1 MKKGFIFLIP
11 LIGTVLLLLYFLNAS
26 QLYSQSIRLD
36 ESQSLWVSS
45 KPLVNILQT
54 ISQDVH
60 VPLYAV
66 LLHFWIQIFGNDIIF
81 ARTLSLLF
89 FVLTLPALYF
99 MAKESSSKTVAI
111 LTVIFFALSPFMVWY
126 ASEAR
131 MYTLFAFITVL
142 NHLFFLRFH
151 KSDTR
156 HGKLGLFVTSIIGFY
171 THYFFL
177 LIIATQGIFLCIA
190 TIMKALKDREVEEKP
205 FIALLF
211 QNKKQLIVYIFVLI
225 CSFVFFVP
233 WIYFVISQGSASN
246 TKPLIPAPTSYNVF
260 ATFINFVF
268 GFQTQAVQG
277 LLISLWPLVIILFF
291 FIFTQRKRVKS
302 DVLEYFCLA
311 TFLPVLLAFL
321 MSYVRP
327 VFLSRYLI
335 LVTPTLF
342 FLLAWVL
349 INIAQKWG
357 RYIGG
362 LFIIALIILMH
373 IQNSSAQTPVKEDY
387 QGVTQYLSQNTTP
400 QEVIAVTA
408 PFTIYPVEYTYKG
421 TSKLVTIPDWNQYK
435 SGSIPPFSLANL
447 QKQIEG
453 YKNQY
458 ENIYVVLSYDQGY
471 EKDVRNFFD
480 NHFTLLYHHVFSP
493 GLELRKYKLR
503 YY

>member
-1 MKKGFIFLIP
+1 MNKGFIFLIP
-11 LIGTVLLLLYFLNAS
+11 LIGAGILFLYFINAS

-45 KPLVNILQT
+45 KPIINILQT

-66 LLHFWIQIFGNDIIF
+66 LLHFWIQLFGNDIIF

-89 FVLTLPALYF
+89 FIATIPALYL
-99 MAKESSSKTVAI
+99 MARESSTKMVAF
-111 LTVIFFALSPFMVWY
+111 LTVTFFALSPFMVWY

-151 KSDTR
+151 KSNGQT
-156 HGKLGLFVTSIIGFY
+156 GKLGLFITAIIGFY

-177 LIIATQGIFLCIA
+177 LIIATQGIFLFI
-190 TIMKALKDREVEEKP
+190 TTVIKSLKDREIEERP
-205 FIALLF
+205 FISHLF
-211 QNKKQLIVYIFVLI
+211 QNKKQLVLYSSVIF
-225 CSFVFFVP
+225 CSFLFFIP
-233 WIYFVISQGSASN
+233 WLYFVISQGSASN
-246 TKPLIPAPTSYNVF
+246 TKPLIPAPTSYNIF
-260 ATFINFVF
+260 STFINFVF
-268 GFQTQAVQG
+268 GFQSPTIQG
-277 LLISLWPLVIILFF
+277 LLISLWPLIIILFF
-291 FIFTQRKRVKS
+291 FIFTQKKRIKS

-311 TFLPVLLAFL
+311 TFVPVLLAFIV
-321 MSYVRP
+321 SFIRP

-342 FLLAWVL
+342 FLLAWIL
-349 INIAQKWG
+349 INFAQKWG
-357 RYIGG
+357 RYIGIC
-362 LFIIALIILMH
+362 FIILLITLMH

-387 QGVTQYLSQNTTP
+387 QGVTNYLSQNAKP

-421 TSKLVTIPDWNQYK
+421 TSKIVTIPYWDQYK
-435 SGSIPPFSLANL
+435 AGSIPPFSVPEL
-447 QKQIEG
+447 QKQIEN
-453 YKNQY
+453 YKTQY

-471 EKDVRNFFD
+471 EKDVRNYFD
-480 NHFTLLYHHVFSP
+480 NHFTLLYHHIFSP

-503 YY
+503 Y